1 MIEQEERLL
10 RCAQSV
16 VHTREPLLL
25 FVSAGV
31 WQARGE
37 KAERR
42 GGKVWTR
49 EEMKCIMSGGAKKKE
64 KQEKSPAKEINM
76 KRTRKQLLYTY
87 EKKDT
92 FSIS

>member
-31 WQARGE
+31 RKARGE
-37 KAERR
+37 EA
-42 GGKVWTR
+42 G
-49 EEMKCIMSGGAKKKE
+49 
-64 KQEKSPAKEINM
+64 SPA
-76 KRTRKQLLYTY
+76 RKKCGRA
-87 EKKDT
+87 EN
-92 FSIS
+92 

>member
-31 WQARGE
+31 RQVRGE
-37 KAERR
+37 EAERR

-49 EEMKCIMSGGAKKKE
+49 EEM
-64 KQEKSPAKEINM
+64 
-76 KRTRKQLLYTY
+76 TY
-87 EKKDT
+87 DVV
-92 FSIS
+92 

>member
-37 KAERR
+37 EAERR

-49 EEMKCIMSGGAKKKE
+49 EEMKCIMSGGAKRRKKWTCGE
-64 KQEKSPAKEINM
+64 TM
-76 KRTRKQLLYTY
+76 Y
-87 EKKDT
+87 DVV
-92 FSIS
+92 

>member
-31 WQARGE
+31 RQARGE
-37 KAERR
+37 EAERR

-49 EEMKCIMSGGAKKKE
+49 GEFMVLFIDYIFSGK
-64 KQEKSPAKEINM
+64 
-76 KRTRKQLLYTY
+76 
-87 EKKDT
+87 
-92 FSIS
+92 